1 MARTLR
7 VHVSAPFDVY
17 CGRLANVPFK
27 WSGPG
32 RAGQFGNYALGG
44 TVAAFRPW
52 FADKLARDPRFAAE
66 VATLKGK
73 RLACFCPLDRE
84 CHVDVIIEHLH
95 AGDPVEVE
103 DDADGATRVLR
114 LMRQIRGKEG

>member
-17 CGRLANVPFK
+17 CGRLSHVPFQ

-32 RAGQFGNYALGG
+32 RDGRFGNYAPGG

-52 FADKLARDPRFAAE
+52 FEAKLARDPKFAAE
-66 VATLKGK
+66 VAKLKGL

-84 CHVDVIIEHLH
+84 CHVDVIVAHLH

-103 DDADGATRVLR
+103 EDVDGATRVLR